1 MRTAHKSRARIPTRG
16 GDGFTLI
23 EIMMVVGILGMVL
36 VMAMPAFVQSI
47 KKDPLRQAMSDIEA
61 ACSKARRE
69 AILRGSPVEL
79 VIRAE
84 GGQLD
89 VVPARDDNA
98 GQTAAGAESLGQP
111 PEQSADKAGSVSPV
125 FSARL
130 NENVAVTL
138 LYVNLKDQMEA
149 EETRV
154 HFYPN
159 GTSDEF
165 TIILQFGN
173 EMRKISLEVVTALVN
188 VESDPYKFKKR

>member
-1 MRTAHKSRARIPTRG
+1 MG
-16 GDGFTLI
+16 
-23 EIMMVVGILGMVL
+23 
-36 VMAMPAFVQSI
+36 MPAFIQSI
-47 KKDPLRQAMSDIEA
+47 RKDPLRQAVSDIET
-61 ACSKARRE
+61 ACSKARAA

-84 GGQLD
+84 GGQLN

-98 GQTAAGAESLGQP
+98 GPPAGSVEALGQP
-111 PEQSADKAGSVSPV
+111 AEPSADKAVSQSPV

-130 NENVAVTL
+130 NENVMISL
-138 LYVNLKDQMEA
+138 LDVNLKNQMEV
-149 EETRV
+149 EETSV

-188 VESDPYKFKKR
+188 VESDPNRFKKR

>member
-1 MRTAHKSRARIPTRG
+1 MRTPHKPRARNPATG
-16 GDGFTLI
+16 GGGFTLI

-36 VMAMPAFVQSI
+36 AMGMPAFIQSI
-47 KKDPLRQAMSDIEA
+47 RKDPLRQSVSDLET
-61 ACSKARRE
+61 ACSKARE
-69 AILRGSPVEL
+69 AAILRGSPVEL

-84 GGQLD
+84 GGQLN
-89 VVPARDDNA
+89 VVPAREDSA
-98 GQTAAGAESLGQP
+98 EQTAASVEALGQP
-111 PEQSADKAGSVSPV
+111 AEPSADKAASQSPV

-165 TIILQFGN
+165 TMIVQAGN
-173 EMRKISLEVVTALVN
+173 GMRKISLECVTALAT
-188 VESDPYKFKKR
+188 VEVIQ

>member
-1 MRTAHKSRARIPTRG
+1 MRG
-16 GDGFTLI
+16 GGFTLI

-36 VMAMPAFVQSI
+36 AMGMPAFIRSI
-47 KKDPLRQAMSDIEA
+47 RRDPLRQAVSDIEE
-61 ACSKARRE
+61 ACSKARAA

-84 GGQLD
+84 GGQLT
-89 VVPARDDNA
+89 VIPTRDDNA
-98 GQTAAGAESLGQP
+98 GQTAAGVEALGQP
-111 PEQSADKAGSVSPV
+111 DEPSANKAASQSPV

-130 NENVAVTL
+130 NEDVAVTL
-138 LYVNLKDQMEA
+138 LYVNLKDQMGA

-173 EMRKISLEVVTALVN
+173 ELRKISLEVVTALVN
-188 VESDPYKFKKR
+188 VESDPNKFRR

>member
-36 VMAMPAFVQSI
+36 PMGMPAFIRSI
-47 KKDPLRQAMSDIEA
+47 RRDPLRQAVSDIEE
-61 ACSKARRE
+61 ACSKARAA

-84 GGQLD
+84 GGQLN

-98 GQTAAGAESLGQP
+98 EQTAASVEALGQP
-111 PEQSADKAGSVSPV
+111 AEPSADKAASQSPV

-165 TIILQFGN
+165 TMIVQAGN
-173 EMRKISLEVVTALVN
+173 GMRKISLECVTALAT
-188 VESDPYKFKKR
+188 VEVIQ

>member
-1 MRTAHKSRARIPTRG
+1 
-16 GDGFTLI
+16 
-23 EIMMVVGILGMVL
+23 MMVVGILGML
-36 VMAMPAFVQSI
+36 QAMGMPAFIQSI
-47 KKDPLRQAMSDIEA
+47 RKDPLRQAVSDIET
-61 ACSKARRE
+61 ACSKARAA
-69 AILRGSPVEL
+69 AILRGSAVEL
-79 VIRAE
+79 VILAE
-84 GGQLD
+84 GGQLN

-98 GQTAAGAESLGQP
+98 GQTAAGVEALGQP
-111 PEQSADKAGSVSPV
+111 DEPSANKASSQSPV

-138 LYVNLKDQMEA
+138 LYVNLKDQMGA

-173 EMRKISLEVVTALVN
+173 DMRKISLEVVTALVN
-188 VESDPYKFKKR
+188 VESDPNKFRR

>member
-1 MRTAHKSRARIPTRG
+1 MRTAHKSRARIPATRLG
-16 GDGFTLI
+16 GFTLI

-36 VMAMPAFVQSI
+36 AMGMPAFIQSI
-47 KKDPLRQAMSDIEA
+47 RRDPLRQAVSDIEE
-61 ACSKARRE
+61 ACSKARAA
-69 AILRGSPVEL
+69 AILRGSPAEL

-84 GGQLD
+84 GGQLN
-89 VVPARDDNA
+89 VVPARDDSA
-98 GQTAAGAESLGQP
+98 EQTAASVEAPGQP
-111 PEQSADKAGSVSPV
+111 AEPSADKAASQSPV

-165 TIILQFGN
+165 TMILQAGN
-173 EMRKISLEVVTALVN
+173 GTRKISLECVTALAT
-188 VESDPYKFKKR
+188 VEVIQ

>member
-1 MRTAHKSRARIPTRG
+1 MRTAHKPRARFPAIG

-36 VMAMPAFVQSI
+36 AMGMPAFVQSI
-47 KKDPLRQAMSDIEA
+47 RRDPLRQAVSDIEE
-61 ACSKARRE
+61 ACSKARAA

-84 GGQLD
+84 GGQLN

-98 GQTAAGAESLGQP
+98 EQTAASVEALEQPAERSP
-111 PEQSADKAGSVSPV
+111 DKAASQSPV

-165 TIILQFGN
+165 TMIVQAGN
-173 EMRKISLEVVTALVN
+173 GMRKISLESVTALATVQ
-188 VESDPYKFKKR
+188 VIQ

>member
-1 MRTAHKSRARIPTRG
+1 MRAAHQSSRRIRAAGRG
-16 GDGFTLI
+16 GFTMI

-36 VMAMPAFVQSI
+36 VMGLPAFIQSI
-47 KKDPLRQAMSDIEA
+47 RKDPLRQAMSDIET
-61 ACSKARRE
+61 ACSKARAA
-69 AILRGSPVEL
+69 AILRGWPMEL

-84 GGQLD
+84 TGELR
-89 VVPARDDNA
+89 VAPARDDRGA
-98 GQTAAGAESLGQP
+98 VPASAPGQGEPIESPADQTASQGAL
-111 PEQSADKAGSVSPV
+111 

-130 NENVAVTL
+130 NENVAVKL

-165 TIILQFGN
+165 TMIMQAGTGL
-173 EMRKISLEVVTALVN
+173 RKISLECVTGLAT
-188 VESDPYKFKKR
+188 VEVIR

>member
-1 MRTAHKSRARIPTRG
+1 MRTAHKPRARIPSTG
-16 GDGFTLI
+16 EDGFTLI

-36 VMAMPAFVQSI
+36 AMGMPAFIRSI
-47 KKDPLRQAMSDIEA
+47 RRDPLRQAVSDIEE
-61 ACSKARRE
+61 ACSKARAA

-84 GGQLD
+84 GGQLN

-98 GQTAAGAESLGQP
+98 EQTAASVEALGQP
-111 PEQSADKAGSVSPV
+111 AEPSADKAASQSPV

-154 HFYPN
+154 HFYAN

-165 TIILQFGN
+165 TMIVQAGN
-173 EMRKISLEVVTALVN
+173 GMRKISLECVTALAT
-188 VESDPYKFKKR
+188 VEVIQ

>member
-1 MRTAHKSRARIPTRG
+1 MRTPHISRAQNPATG
-16 GDGFTLI
+16 GNGFTLI

-36 VMAMPAFVQSI
+36 AMGMPAFIQSI
-47 KKDPLRQAMSDIEA
+47 RKDPLRRAVSDVET
-61 ACSKARRE
+61 ACSKARE
-69 AILRGSPVEL
+69 TAILRGSPVEL

-84 GGQLD
+84 SGQLT
-89 VVPARDDNA
+89 VVPAHDDNTSRTA
-98 GQTAAGAESLGQP
+98 GSEEAQGQSAEP
-111 PEQSADKAGSVSPV
+111 SADKAASQLPV
-125 FSARL
+125 FSSRL

-149 EETRV
+149 EESRV

-188 VESDPYKFKKR
+188 VESDPNKFRR

>member
-1 MRTAHKSRARIPTRG
+1 
-16 GDGFTLI
+16 
-23 EIMMVVGILGMVL
+23 VN
-36 VMAMPAFVQSI
+36 
-47 KKDPLRQAMSDIEA
+47 
-61 ACSKARRE
+61 
-69 AILRGSPVEL
+69 
-79 VIRAE
+79 
-84 GGQLD
+84 

-98 GQTAAGAESLGQP
+98 DQTASSVEALGQP
-111 PEQSADKAGSVSPV
+111 AEPSADNAASQSPV

-138 LYVNLKDQMEA
+138 LYVNLKDQMAA

-188 VESDPYKFKKR
+188 VESDPNKFRR

>member
-1 MRTAHKSRARIPTRG
+1 MRTAHKPRARFPAIG

-23 EIMMVVGILGMVL
+23 EIMVVVGILGMVL
-36 VMAMPAFVQSI
+36 AMAMQAFIQSI
-47 KKDPLRQAMSDIEA
+47 RKDPLRQAVSDIEE
-61 ACSKARRE
+61 ACSKARAA

-84 GGQLD
+84 GGQLN

-98 GQTAAGAESLGQP
+98 EQTAASVEALEQPAEPSP
-111 PEQSADKAGSVSPV
+111 DKAASQSQV

-149 EETRV
+149 DETRV

-165 TIILQFGN
+165 TMIVQAGN
-173 EMRKISLEVVTALVN
+173 GMRKISLESVTALATVQ
-188 VESDPYKFKKR
+188 VIQ

>member
-1 MRTAHKSRARIPTRG
+1 MRG
-16 GDGFTLI
+16 GGFTLI

-36 VMAMPAFVQSI
+36 AMGMPAFIQSI
-47 KKDPLRQAMSDIEA
+47 RRDPLRQAVSDIEE
-61 ACSKARRE
+61 ACSKARAA

-84 GGQLD
+84 GGQLN
-89 VVPARDDNA
+89 VVPARDDHVE
-98 GQTAAGAESLGQP
+98 QTAAGVEALVQPAEP
-111 PEQSADKAGSVSPV
+111 SADKAASQSPV

-165 TIILQFGN
+165 TMIVQAGN
-173 EMRKISLEVVTALVN
+173 GMRKISLECVTALATVQ
-188 VESDPYKFKKR
+188 VIR

>member
-1 MRTAHKSRARIPTRG
+1 MRG
-16 GDGFTLI
+16 GGFTLI

-36 VMAMPAFVQSI
+36 AMGMPAFIQSI
-47 KKDPLRQAMSDIEA
+47 RRDPLRQAVSDIEA
-61 ACSKARRE
+61 ACTKARAA

-79 VIRAE
+79 VIHAE
-84 GGQLD
+84 GGQVN

-98 GQTAAGAESLGQP
+98 DQTASSVEALGQP
-111 PEQSADKAGSVSPV
+111 AEPSADNAASQSPV

-130 NENVAVTL
+130 NEDVAVTL
-138 LYVNLKDQMEA
+138 LYVNLKDQMAA

-173 EMRKISLEVVTALVN
+173 ELRKISLEVVTALVN
-188 VESDPYKFKKR
+188 VESDPNKFRR

>member
-1 MRTAHKSRARIPTRG
+1 MRTAHKSRVRIPAIR

-23 EIMMVVGILGMVL
+23 EIMMVVGIIGMVL
-36 VMAMPAFVQSI
+36 AMGMPAFIRSMRS
-47 KKDPLRQAMSDIEA
+47 DPLRQAVSDIEN
-61 ACSKARRE
+61 ACSKARAA
-69 AILRGSPVEL
+69 AIMGGSPVEL

-84 GGQLD
+84 GGQLN

-98 GQTAAGAESLGQP
+98 EQTAASLETPGQPAES
-111 PEQSADKAGSVSPV
+111 SANKAASQSPV

-138 LYVNLKDQMEA
+138 LYVNLKDQMAA

-165 TIILQFGN
+165 TMIVQAGN
-173 EMRKISLEVVTALVN
+173 GIRKISLECVTALAT
-188 VESDPYKFKKR
+188 VEVIQ

>member
-1 MRTAHKSRARIPTRG
+1 MRTAHKPRVQIPATG
-16 GDGFTLI
+16 GGGFTLI

-36 VMAMPAFVQSI
+36 AMGMPAFIQSI
-47 KKDPLRQAMSDIEA
+47 RRDPLRQAVSDIEE
-61 ACSKARRE
+61 ACSKARAA

-84 GGQLD
+84 GGQLN

-98 GQTAAGAESLGQP
+98 EQTAASVEALGQP
-111 PEQSADKAGSVSPV
+111 AEPSADKAASRSPV

-165 TIILQFGN
+165 TIIVQFGN

-188 VESDPYKFKKR
+188 VESDPHKFRR

>member
-36 VMAMPAFVQSI
+36 AMGMPAFIRSI
-47 KKDPLRQAMSDIEA
+47 RRDPLRQAVSDIEE
-61 ACSKARRE
+61 ACSKARAA
-69 AILRGSPVEL
+69 AILRGSPAEL

-84 GGQLD
+84 GGQLS

-98 GQTAAGAESLGQP
+98 EQTAASAEALGQP
-111 PEQSADKAGSVSPV
+111 AEPSADKAASQSPV

-165 TIILQFGN
+165 TMIVQVGN
-173 EMRKISLEVVTALVN
+173 GMRKISLECVTALAT
-188 VESDPYKFKKR
+188 VEVIQ

>member
-1 MRTAHKSRARIPTRG
+1 MRTAHKPRARIPATG
-16 GDGFTLI
+16 EDGFTLI

-36 VMAMPAFVQSI
+36 VMGMPAFIQAI
-47 KKDPLRQAMSDIEA
+47 RKDPLRQALSDIEE
-61 ACSKARRE
+61 ACNKARRE
-69 AILRGSPVEL
+69 AILRGSPMEL

-84 GGQLD
+84 GGQLS

-98 GQTAAGAESLGQP
+98 EQTAASAEALGQP
-111 PEQSADKAGSVSPV
+111 AEPSADKAASQSPV

-165 TIILQFGN
+165 TMIVQAGN
-173 EMRKISLEVVTALVN
+173 GMRKISLECVTALAT
-188 VESDPYKFKKR
+188 VEVIQ

>member
-36 VMAMPAFVQSI
+36 AMGMPAFIRSI
-47 KKDPLRQAMSDIEA
+47 RRDPLRQAVSDIEE
-61 ACSKARRE
+61 ACSKARAA
-69 AILRGSPVEL
+69 AILRGSPAEL

-84 GGQLD
+84 GGQLN
-89 VVPARDDNA
+89 VVPAREDSA
-98 GQTAAGAESLGQP
+98 EQTAASVEALGQP
-111 PEQSADKAGSVSPV
+111 AEPSADKAASQSPV

-165 TIILQFGN
+165 TMIVQAGN
-173 EMRKISLEVVTALVN
+173 GMRKISLECVTALAT
-188 VESDPYKFKKR
+188 VEVIQ

>member
-1 MRTAHKSRARIPTRG
+1 MRNAHKSRVRIPAIRG
-16 GDGFTLI
+16 GGFTLI

-36 VMAMPAFVQSI
+36 AMGMPAFIRSI
-47 KKDPLRQAMSDIEA
+47 RRDPLRQAVSDIEE
-61 ACSKARRE
+61 ACSKARAA

-84 GGQLD
+84 GGQLN

-98 GQTAAGAESLGQP
+98 EQTAASVEALGQP
-111 PEQSADKAGSVSPV
+111 AEPSADKAPSQSPV
-125 FSARL
+125 FSAQL

-165 TIILQFGN
+165 TMIVQAGN
-173 EMRKISLEVVTALVN
+173 GMRKISLECVTALAT
-188 VESDPYKFKKR
+188 VEVIQ

>member
-1 MRTAHKSRARIPTRG
+1 MRPAHKPRTRIPATG

-36 VMAMPAFVQSI
+36 VMGMPAFIQSI
-47 KKDPLRQAMSDIEA
+47 RKDPLRQSVSDIET
-61 ACSKARRE
+61 ACSKARE
-69 AILRGSPVEL
+69 AAILRGSPVEL

-84 GGQLD
+84 GGQLT
-89 VVPARDDNA
+89 VVPTHDDNT
-98 GQTAAGAESLGQP
+98 GQTAASEEALGQ
-111 PEQSADKAGSVSPV
+111 SAEPSTDKAASQSPV

-149 EETRV
+149 EESRV

-188 VESDPYKFKKR
+188 VESNPNKFKR